1 MFSIFKS
8 VPSISIEELEHLVKK
23 DIKLIDVRTPGEFKK
38 GHIKGAKNVPL
49 NYIEDYKGTE
59 TVYVIC
65 HSGMR
70 SKRAVKALRK
80 HGVDAINV
88 RGGMSMWRGH
98 RVIGKK

>member
-8 VPSISIEELEHLVKK
+8 VPSISIEELERLVKK
-23 DIKLIDVRTPGEFKK
+23 DIKLIDVRTPSEFKK

-65 HSGMR
+65 QSGMR

-80 HGVDAINV
+80 QGVDAINV
-88 RGGMSMWRGH
+88 RDGMSMWRGH

>member
-8 VPSISIEELEHLVKK
+8 VPSISIEELERLVKK
-23 DIKLIDVRTPGEFKK
+23 DIKLIDVRTPDEFKK

-65 HSGMR
+65 QSGMR

>member
-1 MFSIFKS
+1 M
-8 VPSISIEELEHLVKK
+8 
-23 DIKLIDVRTPGEFKK
+23 
-38 GHIKGAKNVPL
+38 PL

-65 HSGMR
+65 QSGMR